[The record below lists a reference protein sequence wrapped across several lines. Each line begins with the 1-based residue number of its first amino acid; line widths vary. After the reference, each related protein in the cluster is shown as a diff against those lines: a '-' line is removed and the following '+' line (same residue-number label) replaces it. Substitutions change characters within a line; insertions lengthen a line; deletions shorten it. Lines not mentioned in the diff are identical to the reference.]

1 MSDCKRV
8 YRFGTDAQ
16 GTCVTEG
23 DKSMNFVLG
32 GKGANLAEM
41 SRIGL
46 PVPGGFTITCQTCV
60 EYSGAGNVWPEG
72 ALDEIV
78 AAEADLEARCGK
90 KLGDASD
97 PLLVSVRSGAPF
109 SMPGMMDTVLNL
121 GLNDDSVQGLIAQ
134 TQNPRFAWDSYR
146 RFIQMFSNV
155 VMGVDSDLFENA
167 LTQAAWLPVFA
178 SIPSFQPRTCRSSSR
193 LSRAFTQTTLR
204 PLCTPSSRSR
214 TASPS
219 SRAIRSSSC
228 ALPFRP
234 SLAAG

>member
-1 MSDCKRV
+1 
-8 YRFGTDAQ
+8 
-16 GTCVTEG
+16 
-23 DKSMNFVLG
+23 MNFVLG

-90 KLGDASD
+90 KLGDASG

-121 GLNDDSVQGLIAQ
+121 GPSTTTPFRVSSPRRKIRVLPGIA
-134 TQNPRFAWDSYR
+134 T
-146 RFIQMFSNV
+146 
-155 VMGVDSDLFENA
+155 
-167 LTQAAWLPVFA
+167 AA
-178 SIPSFQPRTCRSSSR
+178 
-193 LSRAFTQTTLR
+193 LSRCSPTSLWAS
-204 PLCTPSSRSR
+204 TPTCSR
-214 TASPS
+214 TP
-219 SRAIRSSSC
+219 
-228 ALPFRP
+228 
-234 SLAAG
+234 

>member
-72 ALDEIV
+72 ALDEISRPV
-78 AAEADLEARCGK
+78 AARNSAMPPIRC
-90 KLGDASD
+90 SC
-97 PLLVSVRSGAPF
+97 
-109 SMPGMMDTVLNL
+109 
-121 GLNDDSVQGLIAQ
+121 
-134 TQNPRFAWDSYR
+134 RFAR
-146 RFIQMFSNV
+146 
-155 VMGVDSDLFENA
+155 A
-167 LTQAAWLPVFA
+167 L
-178 SIPSFQPRTCRSSSR
+178 RSPCP
-193 LSRAFTQTTLR
+193 A
-204 PLCTPSSRSR
+204 
-214 TASPS
+214 
-219 SRAIRSSSC
+219 
-228 ALPFRP
+228 
-234 SLAAG
+234 

>member
-1 MSDCKRV
+1 
-8 YRFGTDAQ
+8 
-16 GTCVTEG
+16 
-23 DKSMNFVLG
+23 
-32 GKGANLAEM
+32 M

-60 EYSGAGNVWPEG
+60 EYSGAGNVWPGG

-134 TQNPRFAWDSYR
+134 TQNRVLPGIATAALSRCFPMSSW
-146 RFIQMFSNV
+146 
-155 VMGVDSDLFENA
+155 A
-167 LTQAAWLPVFA
+167 LTP
-178 SIPSFQPRTCRSSSR
+178 IC
-193 LSRAFTQTTLR
+193 
-204 PLCTPSSRSR
+204 SR
-214 TASPS
+214 TP
-219 SRAIRSSSC
+219 
-228 ALPFRP
+228 
-234 SLAAG
+234 

>member
-121 GLNDDSVQGLIAQ
+121 GLNDDSVPHRPDAK
-134 TQNPRFAWDSYR
+134 P
-146 RFIQMFSNV
+146 
-155 VMGVDSDLFENA
+155 
-167 LTQAAWLPVFA
+167 
-178 SIPSFQPRTCRSSSR
+178 
-193 LSRAFTQTTLR
+193 AFCL
-204 PLCTPSSRSR
+204 
-214 TASPS
+214 
-219 SRAIRSSSC
+219 
-228 ALPFRP
+228 
-234 SLAAG
+234 G

>member
-134 TQNPRFAWDSYR
+134 TQIRVLLGIATAA
-146 RFIQMFSNV
+146 
-155 VMGVDSDLFENA
+155 LFRCSPTSLWA
-167 LTQAAWLPVFA
+167 LTP
-178 SIPSFQPRTCRSSSR
+178 TC
-193 LSRAFTQTTLR
+193 
-204 PLCTPSSRSR
+204 SR
-214 TASPS
+214 TP
-219 SRAIRSSSC
+219 
-228 ALPFRP
+228 
-234 SLAAG
+234 

>member
-16 GTCVTEG
+16 GTRVTEG

-134 TQNPRFAWDSYR
+134 TQNLRFAWDSYR

-155 VMGVDSDLFENA
+155 VMGVDADLFENA
-167 LTQAAWLPVFA
+167 LTQARLSPAFA
-178 SIPSFQPRTCRSSSR
+178 STPSFRPRTCRNSSR
-193 LSRAFTQTTLR
+193 PLRASSPRTSM
-204 PLCTPSSRSR
+204 PPCIPSSRSL

-219 SRAIRSSSC
+219 SRTTRSFSY
-228 ALPFRP
+228 ALPSRP

>member
-60 EYSGAGNVWPEG
+60 EYSGAGNVWPAG

-78 AAEADLEARCGK
+78 ATSR
-90 KLGDASD
+90 
-97 PLLVSVRSGAPF
+97 P
-109 SMPGMMDTVLNL
+109 
-121 GLNDDSVQGLIAQ
+121 
-134 TQNPRFAWDSYR
+134 
-146 RFIQMFSNV
+146 
-155 VMGVDSDLFENA
+155 
-167 LTQAAWLPVFA
+167 AAA
-178 SIPSFQPRTCRSSSR
+178 RSSATPTIRCSCR
-193 LSRAFTQTTLR
+193 CARALR
-204 PLCTPSSRSR
+204 
-214 TASPS
+214 SPCP
-219 SRAIRSSSC
+219 A
-228 ALPFRP
+228 
-234 SLAAG
+234 

>member
-46 PVPGGFTITCQTCV
+46 PVPGGFTITCQPCV
-60 EYSGAGNVWPEG
+60 EYSGAGNDWPED

-90 KLGDASD
+90 KLGDAND

-121 GLNDDSVQGLIAQ
+121 GLITIPSRASSRRRRTRVLPGIA
-134 TQNPRFAWDSYR
+134 TAALSRCFPMSSW
-146 RFIQMFSNV
+146 
-155 VMGVDSDLFENA
+155 A
-167 LTQAAWLPVFA
+167 LTP
-178 SIPSFQPRTCRSSSR
+178 TC
-193 LSRAFTQTTLR
+193 
-204 PLCTPSSRSR
+204 SR
-214 TASPS
+214 TP
-219 SRAIRSSSC
+219 
-228 ALPFRP
+228 
-234 SLAAG
+234 

>member
-78 AAEADLEARCGK
+78 AAEAATPPIRC
-90 KLGDASD
+90 SCRF
-97 PLLVSVRSGAPF
+97 VR
-109 SMPGMMDTVLNL
+109 
-121 GLNDDSVQGLIAQ
+121 
-134 TQNPRFAWDSYR
+134 
-146 RFIQMFSNV
+146 
-155 VMGVDSDLFENA
+155 A
-167 LTQAAWLPVFA
+167 L
-178 SIPSFQPRTCRSSSR
+178 RSPCP
-193 LSRAFTQTTLR
+193 A
-204 PLCTPSSRSR
+204 
-214 TASPS
+214 
-219 SRAIRSSSC
+219 
-228 ALPFRP
+228 
-234 SLAAG
+234 

>member
-78 AAEADLEARCGK
+78 AAEADLEARW
-90 KLGDASD
+90 ARS
-97 PLLVSVRSGAPF
+97 SVTTMIRCSC
-109 SMPGMMDTVLNL
+109 
-121 GLNDDSVQGLIAQ
+121 
-134 TQNPRFAWDSYR
+134 RFAR
-146 RFIQMFSNV
+146 
-155 VMGVDSDLFENA
+155 A
-167 LTQAAWLPVFA
+167 LHFPCPV
-178 SIPSFQPRTCRSSSR
+178 
-193 LSRAFTQTTLR
+193 
-204 PLCTPSSRSR
+204 
-214 TASPS
+214 
-219 SRAIRSSSC
+219 
-228 ALPFRP
+228 
-234 SLAAG
+234 

>member
-1 MSDCKRV
+1 M

-60 EYSGAGNVWPEG
+60 EYSGAGNDWPEG

-146 RFIQMFSNV
+146 RFIQMYGDV
-155 VMGVDSDLFENA
+155 VMGLDHEVFEEILEDEKGRLGFRA
-167 LTQAAWLPVFA
+167 
-178 SIPSFQPRTCRSSSR
+178 RRSHDFPGAGR
-193 LSRAFTQTTLR
+193 IF
-204 PLCTPSSRSR
+204 
-214 TASPS
+214 
-219 SRAIRSSSC
+219 
-228 ALPFRP
+228 PFRGKP
-234 SLAAG
+234 LFGKLISMY

>member
-78 AAEADLEARCGK
+78 AAEADLEARCLK
-90 KLGDASD
+90 KLGDAND
-97 PLLVSVRSGAPF
+97 PLLVSVRS
-109 SMPGMMDTVLNL
+109 
-121 GLNDDSVQGLIAQ
+121 
-134 TQNPRFAWDSYR
+134 
-146 RFIQMFSNV
+146 
-155 VMGVDSDLFENA
+155 A
-167 LTQAAWLPVFA
+167 LH
-178 SIPSFQPRTCRSSSR
+178 
-193 LSRAFTQTTLR
+193 
-204 PLCTPSSRSR
+204 
-214 TASPS
+214 SPCP
-219 SRAIRSSSC
+219 A
-228 ALPFRP
+228 
-234 SLAAG
+234 

>member
-1 MSDCKRV
+1 VSDCKRV

-78 AAEADLEARCGK
+78 AAEVDLEARCGK

-155 VMGVDSDLFENA
+155 VMGVDADLFENA
-167 LTQAAWLPVFA
+167 LTQARLVAGVRVDSELSA
-178 SIPSFQPRTCRSSSR
+178 SSRPSRASSPRTSR
-193 LSRAFTQTTLR
+193 L
-204 PLCTPSSRSR
+204 PCIPSSRSL

-219 SRAIRSSSC
+219 SRTPRSFSC
-228 ALPFRP
+228 ALPSRP

>member
-97 PLLVSVRSGAPF
+97 PLLVSVRSGALNVRDAF
-109 SMPGMMDTVLNL
+109 NHIRYFLRFTVRKRVSGKKNIYFKV
-121 GLNDDSVQGLIAQ
+121 NSAKFIWNAQ
-134 TQNPRFAWDSYR
+134 PK
-146 RFIQMFSNV
+146 
-155 VMGVDSDLFENA
+155 
-167 LTQAAWLPVFA
+167 
-178 SIPSFQPRTCRSSSR
+178 
-193 LSRAFTQTTLR
+193 
-204 PLCTPSSRSR
+204 
-214 TASPS
+214 
-219 SRAIRSSSC
+219 
-228 ALPFRP
+228 
-234 SLAAG
+234 

>member
-1 MSDCKRV
+1 
-8 YRFGTDAQ
+8 
-16 GTCVTEG
+16 
-23 DKSMNFVLG
+23 MNFVLG

-121 GLNDDSVQGLIAQ
+121 GLNDDSVQGLIA
-134 TQNPRFAWDSYR
+134 R
-146 RFIQMFSNV
+146 RKTR
-155 VMGVDSDLFENA
+155 A
-167 LTQAAWLPVFA
+167 LPGIATAA
-178 SIPSFQPRTCRSSSR
+178 
-193 LSRAFTQTTLR
+193 LSRCSPTSSWAS
-204 PLCTPSSRSR
+204 TPTYSR
-214 TASPS
+214 TP
-219 SRAIRSSSC
+219 
-228 ALPFRP
+228 
-234 SLAAG
+234 